1 MKRTSDHR
9 TVALFIW
16 VFGIVALGQLA
27 LHKLT
32 LSRVG
37 DRMAREVK
45 ASPEAFKLKLEK
57 IQADVQKDVD
67 GDFLTSVLVTSC
79 GFFLTVLGQRLL
91 NHRLAKRLE
100 RERLSTESATFAR
113 STVDALPTHIAI
125 LDQSGVVLAVN
136 RAWKEFGG
144 ERLT

>member
-9 TVALFIW
+9 TVALFLW

-27 LHKLT
+27 LHWLT
-32 LSRVG
+32 ISRIEDQV
-37 DRMAREVK
+37 AREVK
-45 ASPEAFKLKLEK
+45 ASHDAPFKDKLDKLK
-57 IQADVQKDVD
+57 ASVQKDVE
-67 GDFLTSVLVTSC
+67 GDFLTAFLVTSC
-79 GFFLTVLGQRLL
+79 GLFLTVLGQRLL

-136 RAWKEFGG
+136 RAWKEFEG
-144 ERLT
+144 EQG